1 MEELKSFIITNWPTI
16 IEYALMLVAYFLVF
30 LYKSNVS
37 STKKNIDIA
46 FSQFA
51 TRFADN
57 ETNNKT
63 ILDKCITYYTSALDT
78 CKTDYAAALNES
90 KAAYEAAVNEIAEYK
105 KRTARLED
113 TLAILLSE
121 DLDIDELNEEVSDV

>member
-1 MEELKSFIITNWPTI
+1 MEELKQLVITYGPTVL
-16 IEYALMLVAYFLVF
+16 EYALMLLAYFFVF
-30 LYKSNVS
+30 LFRSKVTN
-37 STKKNIDIA
+37 TKKNIDLA

-51 TRFADN
+51 ARCAEN

-63 ILDKCITYYTSALDT
+63 ILDKCTA
-78 CKTDYAAALNES
+78 DYAIALNES